1 MYSDK
6 GIVLEAF
13 LKSYLSCA
21 SLTQAQEAKEILLK
35 TISDIDNVNLT
46 QEKSIESEQENESAE
61 PERQRAPKIPI
72 DKNLAR
78 RIYEAAKKRPKARQV
93 DIEESLNITIGMIG
107 KQTKKIYFMGE
118 ERTLAKIF
126 RLGQLMSGK
135 DAERYAREIPED
147 YEE

>member
-35 TISDIDNVNLT
+35 TISDIDNGNLT
-46 QEKSIESEQENESAE
+46 QEKSVE
-61 PERQRAPKIPI
+61 PEKKNEPVEPEKQRAPKVPI

-93 DIEESLNITIGMIG
+93 DIEKSLNITIGMIG

-126 RLGQLMSGK
+126 QLGQLMSGK
-135 DAERYAREIPED
+135 DAERYQREITED